1 MSPAARLAVAA
12 GLLPAL
18 ALSAASADWPTWG
31 RDATRNAVSPE
42 AGAPLDFEFPVPA
55 ADGRPAKAGRG
66 VAWAAELGS
75 RTIGTPVVAG
85 GLVWIGTNT
94 RPPADESIPAKA
106 WDAGVLRCFRETTGE
121 FVWCRRSP
129 RLKEGYPQDLWGG
142 ALGSAPLVE
151 GDRLWYVTNRCE
163 VVCLDIAPLTAGKGE
178 PREVWALDMRAKLG
192 VFPHI
197 PVMQGGG
204 GAAVAGLGD
213 RLYVVT
219 HNGADEGIVNIPAP
233 NAPSLVCL
241 EKATGKV
248 VWTDNSPGK
257 NIMRCQ
263 LSSPAVVTV
272 NGRAQIV
279 VGQGDGWLRGFDP
292 DTGRVLWACD
302 LNPKAP
308 PLEGDGFFDGRN
320 TVVAT
325 PVVYAGKVYAATG
338 RDPED
343 GNGPGGLYCVDP
355 TKSGDVSRELP
366 DGPKKGRP
374 NPNSAVVWYTPT
386 KAPADAPRIEVGKKK
401 KVDLLREVREFY
413 FGRTIASVVAHDGL
427 VYAADFSGVVFCFDA
442 ATGRCHWADDLRTAV
457 WGQPLWADG
466 KVYFG
471 DDNGDVVVYAHGRER
486 RRLATVPAPDVIRG
500 GLVFANGTL
509 YVPTDSTLFAVRGG
523 K

>member
-1 MSPAARLAVAA
+1 MSPACRLVSAA

-18 ALSAASADWPTWG
+18 VLPAASADWPTWG

-42 AGAPLDFEFPVPA
+42 AGAPHDFRFPVPA
-55 ADGRPAKAGRG
+55 ADGRPATVGHG

-75 RTIGTPVVAG
+75 RTIGTPAVAN

-94 RPPADESIPAKA
+94 RPPADESIPSSA
-106 WDAGVLRCFRETTGE
+106 WDAGVLRCFREKDGA
-121 FVWCRRSP
+121 FVWSRRSP
-129 RLKEGYPQDLWGG
+129 RLTAGYPQDLWGG

-163 VVCLDIAPLTAGKGE
+163 VVCLDVAPLRAGKGE
-178 PREVWALDMRAKLG
+178 PRDVWTLDMRAKLG
-192 VFPHI
+192 VYPHI

-219 HNGADEGIVNIPAP
+219 HNGVDEGVFNIPAP
-233 NAPSLVCL
+233 DAPSLVCL
-241 EKATGKV
+241 EKATGRV
-248 VWTDNSPGK
+248 VWTDKSPGK

-272 NGRAQIV
+272 GGRSQVV

-292 DTGRVLWACD
+292 NTGRVLWACD
-302 LNPKAP
+302 LNLKGAEFNFGG
-308 PLEGDGFFDGRN
+308 LDSKN
-320 TVVAT
+320 YVVAT
-325 PVVYAGKVYAATG
+325 PVVYAGRVYIATG
-338 RDPED
+338 QDPEAGSGD
-343 GNGPGGLYCVDP
+343 GGLYCVDP
-355 TKSGDVSRELP
+355 TKTGDVSRELA

-374 NPNSAVVWYTPT
+374 NPNSAVVWYTP
-386 KAPADAPRIEVGKKK
+386 KAVPDSAPRIEVGKKK
-401 KVDLLREVREFY
+401 KLDLLRESRDFY
-413 FGRTIASVVAHDGL
+413 FGRTIAGVVAHDGL
-427 VYAADFSGVVFCFDA
+427 VYAADFSGFVFCFDA
-442 ATGRCHWADDLRTAV
+442 ATGRCHWVDDLKVSV

-471 DDNGDVVVYAHGRER
+471 NDNAEVVVYAHGRER
-486 RRLATVPAPDVIRG
+486 RRLATIESPYGIRA

-509 YVPTDSTLFAVRGG
+509 YVPTESTLYAIRGG